1 MATTKKV
8 KFYSV
13 GAASCFIYGKVAE
26 LIGNRQGYLT
36 VAANSKRHAAEI
48 IHAAEGISDVTVREF
63 GAESAPSEDL
73 VNAGFLMEAGD
84 LIVEDLGNRKIVK
97 VDGDSARLVAIRHF
111 DQNTRITSLLVERE
125 VAYADLHTLQVALEL
140 VDSFSLPCSE
150 EFQRPLGV
158 WLQAALDDL
167 TATVMVK
174 PGEELRP
181 TTSSALEFAERL
193 VEQHR

>member
-13 GAASCFIYGKVAE
+13 GASDCHVYGEVSR
-26 LIGNRQGYLT
+26 LIGSMQGYLAI
-36 VAANSKRHAAEI
+36 AAHSQRHAAEI
-48 IHAAEGISDVTVREF
+48 VQEASGISGITAREF
-63 GAESAPSEDL
+63 RIDTLPSEDL
-73 VNAGFLMEAGD
+73 VNNGFLVEAGD
-84 LIVEDLGNRKIVK
+84 LIVEDLRHEKVVK
-97 VDGDSARLVAIRHF
+97 VEGDIARLIGIRRY
-111 DQNTRITSLLVERE
+111 DRNTGITTFLVERE
-125 VAYADLHTLQVALEL
+125 VAYADLHTLQIALEL

-167 TATVMVK
+167 TATVMVP
-174 PGEELRP
+174 PGEELRA
-181 TTSSALEFAERL
+181 TTSSALEFAQRL